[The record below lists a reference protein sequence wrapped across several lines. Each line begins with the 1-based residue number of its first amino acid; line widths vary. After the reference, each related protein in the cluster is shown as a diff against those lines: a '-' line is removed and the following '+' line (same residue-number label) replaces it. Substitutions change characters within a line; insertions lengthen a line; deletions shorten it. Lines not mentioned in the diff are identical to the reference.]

1 LQDTLDQ
8 DDQPVQPQPVNGHA
22 MTVGAADVIPMSL
35 GPAVEELR
43 MAHATYANSEARV
56 AL

>member
-1 LQDTLDQ
+1 
-8 DDQPVQPQPVNGHA
+8 